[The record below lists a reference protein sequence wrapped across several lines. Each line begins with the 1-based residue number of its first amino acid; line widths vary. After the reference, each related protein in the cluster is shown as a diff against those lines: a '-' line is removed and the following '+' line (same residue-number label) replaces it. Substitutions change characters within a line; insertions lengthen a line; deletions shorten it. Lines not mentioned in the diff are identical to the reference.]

1 MSSPLFWLLF
11 LCWASLCLFLDQMS
25 RTPIFRIEDVAEPDQ
40 CGVENTNP
48 TA

>member
-1 MSSPLFWLLF
+1 MDSPLFWLCF
-11 LCWASLCLFLDQMS
+11 LAWAFGCLLLDQMS

-40 CGVENTNP
+40 CSVENTNP